1 MTRRRVLAPCW
12 LLLLTQVAACQTATA
27 PADSKAEALSR
38 FDFREVIAGAK
49 DKVFPA
55 VVYIKCLR
63 QSHESGKK
71 QTQEVTGSGVIIAEN
86 GLVLSN
92 WHVVDKATEVRC
104 LLFGGR
110 AYEAEIAGT
119 DKDLDLALLRLK
131 LDANTKPLP
140 FAEIGNSDKL
150 KEGDF
155 VMAMG
160 APWGL
165 SRSVSIGIISCTRR
179 YLPKNSE
186 YSLWLQ
192 TDAAISPGNSGG
204 PLVDTDGKVIGINTR
219 GMTSGGDMGF
229 AVPSKVIGQILPRL
243 KEHGNV
249 KWSWTGLVLQPIR
262 DFNKNVYFKGTEGV
276 IIASVDPDSPAQKAG
291 IENQDR
297 ILSINGRPT
306 NGLTEEELP
315 NIRRQIALLP
325 LDEPATVKL
334 LRDGK
339 EMTLKLT
346 PRQKGSVEGKELD
359 CPRWDLAVKTINQFD
374 NPQLYF
380 YRKKGVFIYGTK
392 RPGNA
397 ALAGLARNDI
407 LLKIGKEKV
416 TSLEDVKRIHKKLV
430 DNVDKK
436 HKVLFTVLR
445 NGLMRQVI
453 LDYQR
458 DFERE

>member
-1 MTRRRVLAPCW
+1 MTIRRVLAPCW
-12 LLLLTQVAACQTATA
+12 LVLMAQVAVGQTAA
-27 PADSKAEALSR
+27 NSKNDALSR
-38 FDFREVIAGAK
+38 FDFRQVIAGAK

-71 QTQEVTGSGVIIAEN
+71 QTQEVTGSGVIISED

-104 LLFGGR
+104 LLFDGR

-131 LDANTKPLP
+131 RGSDLKPLP
-140 FAEIGNSDKL
+140 AAKIGSSNKL

-160 APWGL
+160 APWGM
-165 SRSVSIGIISCTRR
+165 SRSVSIGIVSCTRR

-204 PLVDTDGKVIGINTR
+204 PLVDTDGHVIGINTR

-229 AVPSKVIGQILPRL
+229 AVPSDVISQILPRL
-243 KEHGNV
+243 KQHGDV

-262 DFNKNVYFKGTEGV
+262 DFNKNVYFEGTEGV
-276 IIASVDPDSPAQKAG
+276 IVASVDPDSPAQAAG
-291 IENQDR
+291 IKNQDR
-297 ILSINGRPT
+297 ILSVNGKPT
-306 NGLTEEELP
+306 HGLTEEDLP
-315 NIRRQIALLP
+315 DIRRSLAVLE
-325 LDEPATVKL
+325 LDAPAKVVL

-339 EMTLKLT
+339 KMNLELT
-346 PRQKGSVEGKELD
+346 PRQKGRVEGKEFD

-407 LLKIGKEKV
+407 LLKVDKEPV
-416 TSLEDVKRIHKKLV
+416 TSLADVERIHKKLIENV
-430 DNVDKK
+430 DNK

-453 LDYQR
+453 LDFQR